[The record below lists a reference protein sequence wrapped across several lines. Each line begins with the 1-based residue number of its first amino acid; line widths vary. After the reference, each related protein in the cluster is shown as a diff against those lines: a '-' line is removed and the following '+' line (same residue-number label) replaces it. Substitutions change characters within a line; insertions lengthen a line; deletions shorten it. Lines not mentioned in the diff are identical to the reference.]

1 VSGDESY
8 SYGYDGANNRIDAM
22 RNGTIT
28 KYIYDASGNLLAEAD
43 AGNTI
48 TRYYIYGQG
57 LLAMVTPADELYCY
71 HFDAI
76 GSTIA
81 ITDSSQQV
89 VNAYAYTPFGVITNK
104 QETISQPFTF
114 VGQHGVMTEPNG
126 VYYMRA
132 RYYDP
137 QVGRFISQ
145 DPLGFD
151 GGDVNLYIYAANNPI
166 VFLDPFGL
174 WTLGID
180 LSGTIGGIFG
190 FTGGVTFAIDDDFNI
205 AAIPHGG
212 GGYLVGAGVSG
223 NAQLQWTNA
232 DTVYNLG
239 GVSTSTGGSVGDL
252 VGITGE
258 YIQGDGYSGFNIGGF
273 IGKGLLPASMHH
285 MAEVSKVYAT
295 NLIGGSSPIKNGKP

>member
-8 SYGYDGANNRIDAM
+8 SYGYDGANNRIDAF

-28 KYIYDASGNLLAEAD
+28 KYVYDASGNLLAEAD

-81 ITDSSQQV
+81 MTDDSQQV
-89 VNAYAYTPFGVITNK
+89 VNAYAYTPFGIITNK
-104 QETISQPFTF
+104 QEAIAQPFTF

-137 QVGRFISQ
+137 QNGRFISQ

-151 GGDVNLYIYAANNPI
+151 GGDVNLYIYAANNP
-166 VFLDPFGL
+166 VLFSDPLGL
-174 WTLGID
+174 WTFQAGLSFTSGGLFGSTKGGGLVIGWNPQNKEWQFGWYAVGGAGAYGGASASVVAD
-180 LSGTIGGIFG
+180 FTWSGNENIEDVGGWATTAGGSGTLLGASVGGEMNTPL
-190 FTGGVTFAIDDDFNI
+190 TGNAKRSYTFSA
-205 AAIPHGG
+205 
-212 GGYLVGAGVSG
+212 GAGVG
-223 NAQLQWTNA
+223 TPGEGHGFATY
-232 DTVYNLG
+232 TKVKRLG
-239 GVSTSTGGSVGDL
+239 G
-252 VGITGE
+252 
-258 YIQGDGYSGFNIGGF
+258 
-273 IGKGLLPASMHH
+273 P
-285 MAEVSKVYAT
+285 
-295 NLIGGSSPIKNGKP
+295 PKP